1 MEGRVRDD
9 WKMVYRFFETNK
21 KGEPER
27 VHLWTAGLMFLNR
40 VQRLWCNPRFE
51 VAVIFFSL

>member
-40 VQRLWCNPRFE
+40 V
-51 VAVIFFSL
+51 

>member
-27 VHLWTAGLMFLNR
+27 I
-40 VQRLWCNPRFE
+40 RLESARSNWLIGARFYQ
-51 VAVIFFSL
+51 